1 MDRILKILILEDAH
15 FDAELI
21 QYELGKLKVPLNIR
35 LVVTR
40 EDFLEALATF
50 HPALILADYRLPA
63 FDGLTALALA
73 QEECP
78 EVPFIFISGAMSP
91 ELAQQGL
98 SQGAAEFVS
107 KDRLSQLAGVVA
119 CSLGFCDLSPLAAQ
133 PPPSPEEPLGFA
145 RLHRS
150 RSLMVVATLDR
161 IILEFNQGAEL
172 LTGWP
177 RPEALGRDL
186 LELLVEADRQAW
198 VHTKLAGVAAGEIVR
213 DFELPVRR
221 RTGASCLLLCRL
233 HLLQDLQGQAEG
245 ILMVGEDLSP
255 SRLKKPARG
264 PKTFLV
270 SSRLNLHC

>member
-1 MDRILKILILEDAH
+1 MDQIPKILILEDADS
-15 FDAELI
+15 DAELI
-21 QYELGKLKVPLNIR
+21 EYELGKLGLPLHIR
-35 LVVTR
+35 RVVTR
-40 EDFLEALATF
+40 GDFLKALATF
-50 HPALILADYRLPA
+50 RPALILADYRLPA

-78 EVPFIFISGAMSP
+78 EVPFIFVSGAMST

-98 SQGAAEFVS
+98 SQGATEFVS
-107 KDRLSQLAGVVA
+107 KDRLFQLAAVVEM
-119 CSLGFCDLSPLAAQ
+119 SLGSRDLPPAASQ
-133 PPPSPEEPLGFA
+133 PTPGPEETLEFG

-186 LELLVEADRQAW
+186 VELLVEPHQQARA
-198 VHTKLAGVAAGEIVR
+198 HTKLAGVAAGEIVR

-221 RTGASCLLLCRL
+221 RTGAHCLLLCHL
-233 HLLQDLQGQAEG
+233 LLLQDLQNQAEG
-245 ILMVGEDLSP
+245 ILMVGQDLSP
-255 SRLKKPARG
+255 SRVKKPARG
-264 PKTFLV
+264 PKTFLI